1 MGKGGVIYILTNKN
15 RTTLYVG
22 LTSDLITR
30 LHDHQTKKYTNSF
43 TARYNLDRLVY
54 YEIFHSIA
62 EAVAREKQLKAGK
75 RQTKI
80 DLIEGFNP
88 EWKDLTEEVLKW

>member
-43 TARYNLDRLVY
+43 TARYNLDRL
-54 YEIFHSIA
+54 
-62 EAVAREKQLKAGK
+62 KAGK